1 MQIMNNKV
9 NDSEKLS
16 EIKEDILLKNALA
29 INKNY
34 QIKDNI
40 I

>member
-1 MQIMNNKV
+1 MNNKV

>member
-29 INKNY
+29 INKND
-34 QIKDNI
+34 QIKDKI